1 MNVETISIL
10 CTGIVVGAILTAVF
24 YLIIGL
30 QEEAKKNRL
39 KNNEPKKDKQDV
51 SCNEDCEAIKS
62 YQRANEELSSE
73 NEYLL
78 ASWKNAETRL
88 RPAANRIEQGQK
100 EQIKKPQTE
109 SLRQR

>member
-10 CTGIVVGAILTAVF
+10 CTGIVVGVILTAVL

-30 QEEAKKNRL
+30 QEEKYKL
-39 KNNEPKKDKQDV
+39 KNNEQKKDKQDL

-62 YQRANEELSSE
+62 YQRAKELSSE

-78 ASWKNAETRL
+78 ASWKNAETRCGL
-88 RPAANRIEQGQK
+88 L
-100 EQIKKPQTE
+100 QTE
-109 SLRQR
+109 LSKAKKNK